1 MGRKFRSLFYKQRLT
16 LSGEYF
22 LKYLEKKQAG
32 QIDESN
38 YNAHYEQDFDNMTR
52 TVATRLYGPDYVLS
66 DEDKDFLLDVLI
78 KELTRVKE
86 AQEQDEE
93 M

>member
-1 MGRKFRSLFYKQRLT
+1 M
-16 LSGEYF
+16 SGEYF
-22 LKYLEKKQAG
+22 LEYLKKKQAG

-38 YNAHYEQDFDNMTR
+38 YNAHYEQDFDNMIR
-52 TVATRLYGPDYVLS
+52 AVATKLHGPDYVLS
-66 DEDKDFLLDVLI
+66 DEDKEFLLDVLI

-86 AQEQDEE
+86 AQERNEE

>member
-1 MGRKFRSLFYKQRLT
+1 M
-16 LSGEYF
+16 SGEYF
-22 LKYLEKKQAG
+22 LEYLKKKQAG

-38 YNAHYEQDFDNMTR
+38 YNVHYEQDFDNMTN

>member
-1 MGRKFRSLFYKQRLT
+1 M
-16 LSGEYF
+16 SGEYF

-38 YNAHYEQDFDNMTR
+38 YNAHYEQDFDNMTKI
-52 TVATRLYGPDYVLS
+52 VAARLYGPDYVLS
-66 DEDKDFLLDVLI
+66 EEDKDFLLSSLI
-78 KELTRVKE
+78 KEMTRVKE

>member
-1 MGRKFRSLFYKQRLT
+1 MKRNIRKVFFKPQLT
-16 LSGEYF
+16 LSGQYF
-22 LKYLEKKQAG
+22 LDYLKKKRAG
-32 QIDESN
+32 EIDETN
-38 YNAHYEQDFDNMTR
+38 YNAYYEQDFNNITK
-52 TVATRLYGPDYVLS
+52 TVATRLCGPEYVLT
-66 DEDKDFLLDVLI
+66 DEDKVSLLDELI